1 MMPADTP
8 MVYVIDDDS
17 AARTAVRSLLD
28 SVGLRVETFGSA
40 RDFLEYPRPDAPACM
55 VLDVRL
61 PGVSGLDFQ
70 RDLAARNIAIPIIFI
85 TGHGDIPM
93 SVEAMKAGAVEFL
106 TKPFRG
112 QVLLDAIQ
120 KAIERDR
127 AVRAQES
134 QIIELRARAA
144 SLTPREHEVMQFVI
158 SGLLNKQIAAA
169 LGTSERTIKIHRGQ
183 AMRKMGA
190 DSLPDLVRM
199 AERLGIPSRKY

>member
-1 MMPADTP
+1 MGGGEP
-8 MVYVIDDDS
+8 VVFVVDDDA
-17 AARTAVRSLLD
+17 AARTSVKSLLD

-40 RDFLEYPRPDAPACM
+40 REFLDYARPDAPACL

-61 PGVSGLDFQ
+61 PGLSGLDFQ
-70 RDLAARNIAIPIIFI
+70 RDLAARNIAIPVIFI

-120 KAIERDR
+120 SAIERDR

-134 QIIELRARAA
+134 QIAQMRARVAT
-144 SLTPREHEVMQFVI
+144 LTPREREVLQFVI
-158 SGLLNKQIAAA
+158 SGLLNKQIAAV
-169 LGTSERTIKIHRGQ
+169 LGTSERTVKIHRGQ
-183 AMRKMGA
+183 VMRKMEA

-199 AERLGIPSRKY
+199 AERLGIAARKS

>member
-1 MMPADTP
+1 MAEEAPI
-8 MVYVIDDDS
+8 VFVVDDDS
-17 AARTAVRSLLD
+17 AARAAVKSLLD
-28 SVGLRVETFGSA
+28 SVGLRVETFGSP
-40 RDFLEYPRPDAPACM
+40 REFLDYARPDAPACM

-70 RDLAARNIAIPIIFI
+70 RELAARKIAIPIIFI

-93 SVEAMKAGAVEFL
+93 TVEAMKAGAVEFL

-120 KAIERDR
+120 KALERDR
-127 AVRAQES
+127 GVRAEES
-134 QIIELRARAA
+134 QARELRALEAT
-144 SLTPREHEVMQFVI
+144 LTPREREVLQYVI

-169 LGTSERTIKIHRGQ
+169 LGTSERTVKIHRGQ

-199 AERLGIPSRKY
+199 AGRLGIPSLKY